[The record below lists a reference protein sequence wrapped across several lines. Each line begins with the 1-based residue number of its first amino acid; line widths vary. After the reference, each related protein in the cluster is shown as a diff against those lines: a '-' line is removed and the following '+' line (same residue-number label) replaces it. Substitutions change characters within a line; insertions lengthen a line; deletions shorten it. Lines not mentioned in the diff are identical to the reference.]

1 MSLQQPR
8 FITPN
13 YAPWV
18 AVPPRPAATM
28 PHTLPHPGDVLSH
41 IGNTPLLDLTG
52 FARDLG
58 VREGVGV
65 YAKAEWFNP
74 SGSIKARA
82 ALRIIE
88 EAERTGELRPGK
100 VLIDSSSGNTGI
112 AYALIGA
119 VKGYEVHLVM
129 PANVSAERKALAHA
143 YGAKLI
149 ESDPLEG
156 SDGAI
161 RMVRE
166 LVAQDPDRYFYAN
179 QYNNPA
185 NWLAHYETTG
195 PEIWRQTQGKITHF
209 VAGLGT
215 TGTFM
220 GTGRY
225 LKQRNRAIRLI
236 ALQPEDELQVI
247 EGLKYLPTAILPGI
261 YDATLADRQLGIDA
275 QATWEMT
282 RRLAR
287 RAGLFTGLSAGAA
300 MAGAVAVAR
309 ELSAGVV
316 VTLLPDDGSKYV
328 SLGIFDDP
336 A

>member
-8 FITPN
+8 FVTLSHVPWAAVTPK
-13 YAPWV
+13 
-18 AVPPRPAATM
+18 PAASM
-28 PHTLPHPGDVLSH
+28 PHTLPHAGDVLSH

-82 ALRIIE
+82 ALRIVE

-129 PANVSAERKALAHA
+129 PANVSAERKALARA

-161 RMVRE
+161 VMVRE
-166 LVAQDPDRYFYAN
+166 LVASDPDHYFYAN

-195 PEIWRQTQGKITHF
+195 PEIWRQTQGKVTHF
-209 VAGLGT
+209 VTGLGT

-236 ALQPEDELQVI
+236 ALQPDDELQVI
-247 EGLKYLPTAILPGI
+247 EGLKYLPTAIPPGI
-261 YDATLADRQLGIDA
+261 YDATLADRQLGVSA
-275 QATWEMT
+275 QETWEMT

-287 RAGLFTGLSAGAA
+287 RAGLFAGLSAGASV
-300 MAGAVAVAR
+300 AGAVRVAR
-309 ELSAGVV
+309 ELTEGVV
-316 VTLLPDDGSKYV
+316 VTLLPDDGSKYI
-328 SLGIFDDP
+328 SLGIFDP